1 MKSIQDLDIS
11 SLTFSALRRNPKGG
25 KMIYINSGNT
35 RTEVELPP
43 MRAPFGLS
51 SFTDQA
57 SGNVSYTLNL
67 SIEDPEVLQRLRDI
81 ETLVLNHVT
90 KNSAEILGKVYT
102 ADVIKT
108 VLFKS
113 FIQDSKDGK
122 YAPTLKVKVMYDSR
136 NHTFGPEAYDN
147 DKNLSSIDKLQKGQ
161 SVRTIIDFNQIW
173 CVDNKF
179 GVSIRLLQAMML
191 SSSNFTGFAFKT
203 EDEDMCE
210 TGEEEM

>member
-1 MKSIQDLDIS
+1 MKSINELDVS

-25 KMIYINSGNT
+25 KMIYINYGSS
-35 RTEVELPP
+35 RTEVELPS

-51 SFTDQA
+51 AYTDQA
-57 SGNVSYTLNL
+57 SGNVSYTMNL
-67 SIEDPEVLQRLRDI
+67 SVDDSEVLAKLRDI
-81 ETLVLNHVT
+81 ETAVLAHVT

-113 FIQDSKDGK
+113 FIQESKDGK

-136 NHTFGPEAYDN
+136 NQTFGPEAYDS
-147 DKNLSSIDKLQKGQ
+147 DRNLTSIDKLQKGQ
-161 SVRTIIDFNQIW
+161 TVRTIIDFNQIW

-179 GVSIRLLQAMML
+179 GVSVRLLQALMM
-191 SSSNFTGFAFKT
+191 SPSNFSGFAFKDT
-203 EDEDMCE
+203 DPEIENVEDM
-210 TGEEEM
+210 